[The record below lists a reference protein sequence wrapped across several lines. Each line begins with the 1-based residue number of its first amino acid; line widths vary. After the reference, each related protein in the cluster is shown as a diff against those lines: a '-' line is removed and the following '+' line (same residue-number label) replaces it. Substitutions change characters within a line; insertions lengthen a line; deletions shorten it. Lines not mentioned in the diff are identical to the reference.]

1 MFSFKALEVAF
12 LLQVRGQEVERG
24 GSVGLGHRRR
34 QLRHLQ
40 EPHHGPLHRVPGQP
54 GPSVLL
60 SFLVPVLRVSL
71 VIGLANNIHFQL
83 FSKECL
89 SLMHSH
95 LYDSFGI

>member
-54 GPSVLL
+54 GPFSVPI
-60 SFLVPVLRVSL
+60 STVS
-71 VIGLANNIHFQL
+71 
-83 FSKECL
+83 
-89 SLMHSH
+89 
-95 LYDSFGI
+95 